1 MSLSLAE
8 QLAPLATKPQPSPNA
23 WRAVVKP
30 KELAKYDAGDYHAIN
45 CETGAVD
52 LRHAPREST
61 RISRDSRLDTFDD
74 DCEVANRGTPT
85 PEQHTQ
91 AAEMAKGF
99 EIVGTISKP
108 CGTCGQPLPAK
119 GKAKTLV
126 LRYSDDGGNAKAFL
140 LCDGCWNALGWEPST
155 DPLFDNLPALDKKV
169 WQLAT
174 DGLTGV
180 EIASRLTVNG
190 QHVSQQQVSESKL
203 RVLRQIKENRHSN
216 KYGQRIQ

>member
-8 QLAPLATKPQPSPNA
+8 QLALLSPKPLPSPNA

-61 RISRDSRLDTFDD
+61 RASRDSRLDTFDD
-74 DCEVANRGTPT
+74 DCEIANRGTAT
-85 PEQHTQ
+85 PEQNTQ
-91 AAEMAKGF
+91 AAEMARGF
-99 EIVGTISKP
+99 EIVGTISRP
-108 CGTCGQPLPAK
+108 CATCGQTLPAK
-119 GKAKTLV
+119 GKPKTVV
-126 LRYSDDGGNAKAFL
+126 LSYSDDCRNAKAFL
-140 LCDGCWNALGWEPST
+140 LCDGCWDALGWKPT
-155 DPLFDNLPALDKKV
+155 DPLFDNLPPLDKKI
-169 WQLAT
+169 WQLVT
-174 DGLTGV
+174 DRLTGV
-180 EIASRLTVNG
+180 EIAARLSVNG